1 MKNSKK
7 IYLLDLDYCLYDV
20 KDVSYLVNTLE
31 IRITDW
37 LADKLRC
44 SFKAAEKW
52 KVKLYKEFGGAPQC
66 FVKASL
72 IENKKELINCIN
84 FIHDFKVRGVNRNIK
99 LRQKLIKIDGDL
111 YLFTD
116 SYVKYAKQL
125 LVALGISDLFS
136 DIIDI
141 SKVGYSF
148 KNEIATY
155 IKIFRL
161 LNTSPNKIIMIDDS
175 LENLLVAKKMGI
187 KCCIW
192 VNHGE
197 KKQPP
202 NSLRFINSI
211 MEL

>member
-1 MKNSKK
+1 MRGNNKK
-7 IYLLDLDYCLYDV
+7 IYLIDLDNTLYSQ
-20 KDVSYLVNTLE
+20 KGGSHLVNTLE

-37 LADKLRC
+37 LANKLRY
-44 SFKAAEKW
+44 SFKTAERRKI
-52 KVKLYKEFGGAPQC
+52 KLYKEFGGAPQC

-84 FIHDFKVRGVNRNIK
+84 FIHDFKVCGVNRNMR
-99 LRQKLIKIDGDL
+99 LRQKLMKIDGNL

-116 SYVKYAKQL
+116 SYMKYAKQL

-148 KNEIATY
+148 KNERATY

-161 LNTSPNKIIMIDDS
+161 LNTSPNNIIMIDDS
-175 LENLLVAKKMGI
+175 LENLLVAKEMGI

-192 VNHGE
+192 VNH
-197 KKQPP
+197 
-202 NSLRFINSI
+202 
-211 MEL
+211 